1 MSAVKKS
8 GAPATA
14 VELKALM
21 LTEPKLTLAVAES
34 LTAGNLQARIA
45 SVSGASGYFLGGV
58 TAYTLAQ
65 KVKLLGVDR
74 RHAKAVNCV
83 SARVAEEM
91 ALGACGLLGAD
102 VGVATTGY
110 AEASPADG
118 VTAPMAWW
126 AVAWRVQGK
135 NNEFWLRRGRVECPG
150 AQRTEV
156 QAIVA
161 ETAMAEVVAWLR
173 EER

>member
-1 MSAVKKS
+1 MSAAKKT

-14 VELKALM
+14 VELKSLM
-21 LTEPKLTLAVAES
+21 LVEPKLTLAVAES

-58 TAYTLAQ
+58 TAYTLTQ

-91 ALGACGLLGAD
+91 ALGACGLFGAD

-110 AEASPADG
+110 AEASPTDG
-118 VTAPMAWW
+118 VTVPMAWW
-126 AVAWRVQGK
+126 AVARRVSRK
-135 NNEFWLRRGRVECPG
+135 KNEFWLRRGRVECPG

-161 ETAMAEVVAWLR
+161 EAALAELVAWLR